1 MSVSVSVD
9 SVDEARAKMGASVEP
24 LGCEPVALRAALN
37 RTLREAPS
45 AARDQP
51 PFASSAMDGFAVRAA
66 DLRSGRLTVVG
77 ESAAGRPYAGAIG
90 AGEAVRIFTGAPVPQ
105 GADRVVPQEKARRDG
120 AALWIDL
127 DAKIDRDAKS
137 GADAK
142 FAANIRAIA
151 IDFKAGE
158 QLVAAG
164 TRLNP
169 RHIALLAAAGVAS
182 VNASR
187 VPRIALLAT
196 GTEIVAPGENAGPHQ
211 IYDSV
216 TFGIGAMIEKWGG
229 FPVHRRASPDED
241 EAVSGA
247 VLEAIDGADLAVIA
261 GGASV
266 GDYDV
271 VKRALTGRG
280 LEVLVRQVAVRPG
293 KPTWFGTIGCKP
305 VLGLPGNPA
314 AAFVCAHLFL
324 RHLIDRFLAREG
336 PLNVIQAVLDGS
348 ASRESRRELSARS
361 RDRRRRCAMD
371 GAAVRQS
378 RHVPRLGIC
387 GRQCVDQA
395 HRRCAAGGA
404 WCDRRGHAARWRL
417 TSSAAAPRSVPFMSR
432 CISVERGHILSLT
445 AEPGRRYIYA
455 DRTTAPAKPSGQS

>member
-1 MSVSVSVD
+1 M
-9 SVDEARAKMGASVEP
+9 
-24 LGCEPVALRAALN
+24 
-37 RTLREAPS
+37 
-45 AARDQP
+45 
-51 PFASSAMDGFAVRAA
+51 RAA

-105 GADRVVPQEKARRDG
+105 GADLRGAAGKNTPRRCGTLDRPRRD
-120 AALWIDL
+120 
-127 DAKIDRDAKS
+127 RPRRQ
-137 GADAK
+137 

-158 QLVAAG
+158 QLIGAG

-196 GTEIVAPGENAGPHQ
+196 GSEIVAPGEKAGPHQ

-229 FPVHRRASPDED
+229 FPVHRSASPDED

-247 VLEAIDGADLAVIA
+247 VLDAIDGADLAVIA

-271 VKRALTGRG
+271 VKRALASRG
-280 LEVLVRQVAVRPG
+280 LEILVRQVAVRPG
-293 KPTWFGTIGCKP
+293 KPTWFGTHRLQTG
-305 VLGLPGNPA
+305 
-314 AAFVCAHLFL
+314 
-324 RHLIDRFLAREG
+324 AR
-336 PLNVIQAVLDGS
+336 
-348 ASRESRRELSARS
+348 
-361 RDRRRRCAMD
+361 
-371 GAAVRQS
+371 
-378 RHVPRLGIC
+378 
-387 GRQCVDQA
+387 
-395 HRRCAAGGA
+395 
-404 WCDRRGHAARWRL
+404 
-417 TSSAAAPRSVPFMSR
+417 
-432 CISVERGHILSLT
+432 
-445 AEPGRRYIYA
+445 
-455 DRTTAPAKPSGQS
+455 PSGQSGCGIRVRPPVPAALDRPVLLARDAPMTVIHAVLEGVLRENPVESYLRAHASVAADARWMVRPFDNQDTSLVSVFAAANALIRRTAGRSRRRTVRSSRPCCSTAD

>member
-1 MSVSVSVD
+1 VPVSMD
-9 SVDEARAKMGASVEP
+9 SVDEARAKMGACIHP
-24 LGCEPVALRAALN
+24 LGCEPVALRAALD

-105 GADRVVPQEKARRDG
+105 GADRVVRQEKTRRDG

-127 DAKIDRDAKS
+127 DAKIDLD
-137 GADAK
+137 GK

-158 QLVAAG
+158 QLIGAG

-196 GTEIVAPGENAGPHQ
+196 GSEIVAPGENAGPHQ

-216 TFGIGAMIEKWGG
+216 TFGIGAMVEKWGG
-229 FPVHRRASPDED
+229 FPVHRSASPDED

-247 VLEAIDGADLAVIA
+247 VLEAVEGADLAVIA

-271 VKRALTGRG
+271 VKRALASRG
-280 LEVLVRQVAVRPG
+280 LEILVRQVAVRPG
-293 KPTWFGTIGCKP
+293 KPTWFGTIGSKP

-324 RHLIDRFLAREG
+324 RHLINRLLARDG
-336 PLNVIQAVLDGS
+336 PANVIQAVLDGVLRENPVES
-348 ASRESRRELSARS
+348 YLRAHASV
-361 RDRRRRCAMD
+361 
-371 GAAVRQS
+371 AA
-378 RHVPRLGIC
+378 
-387 GRQCVDQA
+387 D
-395 HRRCAAGGA
+395 
-404 WCDRRGHAARWRL
+404 ARWMVRPFDNQD
-417 TSSAAAPRSVPFMSR
+417 TSLVSVFAAANALIRRTAGAQPAAHGA
-432 CISVERGHILSLT
+432 IVEAMLLDS
-445 AEPGRRYIYA
+445 
-455 DRTTAPAKPSGQS
+455 D

>member
-1 MSVSVSVD
+1 VAATVD
-9 SVDEARAKMGASVEP
+9 SVEEARAKMGASVEP
-24 LGCEPVALRAALN
+24 LDCEPVALRAALN

-66 DLRSGRLTVVG
+66 DLRSRRLSVVG
-77 ESAAGRPYAGAIG
+77 ESAAGKPYAGAVG

-105 GADRVVPQEKARRDG
+105 GADLVVPQEKVRRDG

-127 DAKIDRDAKS
+127 DAKLAT
-137 GADAK
+137 
-142 FAANIRAIA
+142 NIRAVA
-151 IDFKAGE
+151 IDFRAGE
-158 QLVAAG
+158 QLIAAG

-182 VNASR
+182 VNVSR

-196 GTEIVAPGENAGPHQ
+196 GTEIVAPGEKAGPHQ

-216 TFGIGAMIEKWGG
+216 TFGIGAMIERWGG
-229 FPVHRRASPDED
+229 VPVHRSPSPDED
-241 EAVSGA
+241 DAISGA
-247 VLEAIDGADLAVIA
+247 LLDAIDGADLAVIA

-271 VKRALTGRG
+271 VKRALSSRG

-293 KPTWFGTIGCKP
+293 KPTWFGTIGSKP

-324 RHLIDRFLAREG
+324 QHLIDRLSAREA
-336 PLNVIQAVLDGS
+336 PTNAIHAVLDGML
-348 ASRESRRELSARS
+348 RESPVESYLRAH
-361 RDRRRRCAMD
+361 A
-371 GAAVRQS
+371 GVAA
-378 RHVPRLGIC
+378 
-387 GRQCVDQA
+387 D
-395 HRRCAAGGA
+395 
-404 WCDRRGHAARWRL
+404 ARWMVRPFDNQD
-417 TSSAAAPRSVPFMSR
+417 TSLVSVFAAANALIRRTAGAQPAAPGAL
-432 CISVERGHILSLT
+432 VEAVLLDT
-445 AEPGRRYIYA
+445 
-455 DRTTAPAKPSGQS
+455 D